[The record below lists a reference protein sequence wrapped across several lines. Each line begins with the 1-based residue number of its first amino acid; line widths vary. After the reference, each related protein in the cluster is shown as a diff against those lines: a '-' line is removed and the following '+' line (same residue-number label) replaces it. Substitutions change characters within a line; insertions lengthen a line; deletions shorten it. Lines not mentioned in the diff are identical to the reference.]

1 MLSRY
6 STLFKKRRRSLVAV
20 VLQKA
25 EQSLIDEDSECST
38 TRSRLL
44 TIRWDKYIIGD
55 KSKEGQDGSS

>member
-6 STLFKKRRRSLVAV
+6 STLLRKRGRSLVTV

-38 TRSRLL
+38 ARRRLL
-44 TIRWDKYIIGD
+44 TIRWDRYIIGD